1 MYKYII
7 YACNMKHHLSRHI
20 RNLFSQQSNPTILF
34 LKYSNEP
41 EDCHLSQ
48 WLLTQGQ
55 INMIK
60 SIYLN
65 SEWRAEINNRPN
77 CSYRQKHFTFRI
89 REFSN
94 SLNSAR
100 QTKSRFQTKASG
112 YSGISRSCCVMKD
125 LCLKWHGTVCD
136 CDPQQLSAAPWS
148 GSAPSFTCSRGI
160 ILMLAQ

>member
-65 SEWRAEINNRPN
+65 SEWRAEIITVRTVRTDRNTLLSGFENF
-77 CSYRQKHFTFRI
+77 QI
-89 REFSN
+89 R
-94 SLNSAR
+94 
-100 QTKSRFQTKASG
+100 
-112 YSGISRSCCVMKD
+112 
-125 LCLKWHGTVCD
+125 
-136 CDPQQLSAAPWS
+136 
-148 GSAPSFTCSRGI
+148 
-160 ILMLAQ
+160 